1 MNPDSLD
8 IISRIMAGTAT
19 TKDATD
25 MMALLRDRYYNGSA
39 PLVEDAVYDE
49 IEARVAASNP
59 ELIAPVGSPSVLAKT
74 KHAIPMGSL
83 NKAMNRD
90 EFNHW
95 AKDFKGPYHVA
106 YKMDGGSISLEY
118 RQGELVK
125 AITRGDGQE
134 GEDITHNAKFFR
146 IPQSDV
152 RFAGQLFD
160 GYIRGEIILTMDSWK
175 AVDPEL
181 TSNPRNLAIGISKR
195 KDNQTEAKHI
205 AVYAFRAFNKGG
217 RELYTSEGVMSQK
230 LADAGF
236 DTPPS
241 FDCAD
246 TDEVWEV
253 VESTEYDR
261 STLDFWIDGMVVT
274 INSITEQQSYA
285 VNVRPEWSIA
295 VKFSPRTYETI
306 LREVNLQVGHTGKIV
321 PVGKFDTV
329 IIDGTNVSSAL
340 LCNWNV
346 IENLDIAIGDTVAI
360 YKAGDIIPRVLK
372 VLHRPFNRVLI
383 PEPTH
388 CPICGEPVARRSN
401 VGGGDTADIFC
412 DNDDCESKV
421 VGKIMRYLNS
431 LDIKELGRSTVETL
445 TSQGI
450 IRDIPDLY
458 KLTPDDLADV
468 VSDSGKK
475 LGRSNAVTI
484 VKNIQARNALTLPE
498 LLGSIGVDSLGKGR
512 VENIIEAGKGSMDT
526 LSDWLSPKLTI
537 DTVAAQCGVKNLG
550 KTIHKSLAKKKHII
564 DGLLANGVKIITI
577 APKTLSRSAKSF
589 TMTGTLSKPRNAI
602 IADIEKAGHVYDGG
616 VAKGLD
622 YLVLEDGNSTSS
634 KAVKARKLG
643 IHTISEADLYK
654 ILSGK

>member
-1 MNPDSLD
+1 MNTDYLD
-8 IISRIMAGTAT
+8 IISRLMAGTAT
-19 TKDATD
+19 TKETEFI
-25 MMALLRDRYYNGSA
+25 MSELRARYYNGSE

-49 IEARVAASNP
+49 LEARVAASNP
-59 ELIAPVGSPSVLAKT
+59 ALVSAVGAPTILAKT

-83 NKAMNRD
+83 NKAMNRT
-90 EFNHW
+90 EFNAW
-95 AKDFKGPYHVA
+95 ALQFVGPYNVT

-118 RQGELVK
+118 RAGALIK
-125 AITRGDGQE
+125 AVTRGDGTE

-152 RFAGQLFD
+152 RFSGKLFD

-205 AVYAFRAFNKGG
+205 AVYAFRAYNPTGV
-217 RELYTSEGVMSQK
+217 ELYNSESVMSQK

-241 FDCAD
+241 FECSNEE
-246 TDEVWEV
+246 EVWEV
-253 VESTEYDR
+253 VESTEHDR

-274 INSITEQQSYA
+274 IDSIIEQRSYA

-295 VKFSPRTYETI
+295 VKFSPRTYETV
-306 LREVNLQVGHTGKIV
+306 LREVILQVGHTGKIV

-329 IIDGTNVSSAL
+329 VIDGTNVSSAL

-346 IENLDIAIGDTVAI
+346 IQNLDIAVGDTVAI

-458 KLTPDDLADV
+458 KLTADDLADV

-526 LSDWLSPKLTI
+526 LADWLSPKLTTDLI
-537 DTVAAQCGVKNLG
+537 ATQCGVKNLG
-550 KTIHKSLAKKKHII
+550 RTINKSLLKKKHII
-564 DGLLANGVKIITI
+564 DGLLTNGVKIITL
-577 APKTLSRSAKSF
+577 APKTVSRSAKTF

-602 IADIEKAGHVYDGG
+602 IADIEKAGHVYDGS

-622 YLVLEDGNSTSS
+622 YLVMEDGNSTSS

-643 IHTISEADLYK
+643 IKTISEQELYR
-654 ILSGK
+654 ILSSK